1 MSVSREHILESSAQ
15 VFCQKGY
22 HGASMADIAKA
33 VGLQK
38 ATLYHHFGSK
48 QEILAELLDRA
59 MAIVTENMAQVLQLD
74 SPPDEKLK
82 IAMRTY
88 LQVLCEQPDLSSV
101 LLLEYRSLEKELYK
115 RHILNRDKFEKMWR
129 DLVKEGIDSGRM
141 HGESVSMTVWA
152 LLGVMNWTITWYR
165 PEGKLS
171 AAEISDLFF
180 NLFLEG
186 LKSNKKTSRKSQR
199 IS

>member
-1 MSVSREHILESSAQ
+1 MSISRDQILESAAQ

-22 HGASMADIAKA
+22 NGASMADIAEA

-48 QEILAELLDRA
+48 QEILAELLERA
-59 MAIVTENMAQVLQLD
+59 MAIVSGNMAQVLQMD

-82 IAMRTY
+82 TAMRTY

-101 LLLEYRSLEKELYK
+101 LLLEYRALEKEQYK
-115 RHILNRDKFEKMWR
+115 KHIHNRDKFEKMWR
-129 DLVKEGIDSGRM
+129 DLVKEGIDSSQL
-141 HGESVSMTVWA
+141 HSESVSMTVWA
-152 LLGVMNWTITWYR
+152 LIGVMNWTITWYR

-171 AAEISDLFF
+171 AGEISDLFF

-186 LKSNKKTSRKSQR
+186 LKSNKKVVRKS
-199 IS
+199 

>member
-1 MSVSREHILESSAQ
+1 MMSISRDLILESAAQ

-22 HGASMADIAKA
+22 NGASMADIAKV

-59 MAIVTENMAQVLQLD
+59 MEIVTENMTQVLLLD
-74 SPPDEKLK
+74 CRPDEKIKL
-82 IAMRTY
+82 AMRAY

-115 RHILNRDKFEKMWR
+115 RHIVNRDKFEKLWR
-129 DLVKEGIDSGRM
+129 DLIREGVDSGTLCSD
-141 HGESVSMTVWA
+141 SVSMTVRA
-152 LLGVMNWTITWYR
+152 MLGVMNWTITWYR
-165 PEGKLS
+165 SEGKLS
-171 AAEISDLFF
+171 GEEIADMFS
-180 NLFLEG
+180 NLFLDG
-186 LKSNKKTSRKSQR
+186 ISTKKRTARKVQQA
-199 IS
+199 

>member
-1 MSVSREHILESSAQ
+1 MSISRDHILESAAE
-15 VFCQKGY
+15 VFSQKGY
-22 HGASMADIAKA
+22 NGASMSDIAEA

-59 MAIVTENMAQVLQLD
+59 MSIVTKNMALVLLMD
-74 SPPDEKLK
+74 RPPDEKIR

-101 LLLEYRSLEKELYK
+101 LLFEYRSLEKEFHK
-115 RHILNRDKFEKMWR
+115 RHIRNRDMFEKMWR
-129 DLVKEGIDSGRM
+129 DLIREGIDSG
-141 HGESVSMTVWA
+141 HLQSESVSMTVWA

-165 PEGKLS
+165 PDGNLS
-171 AAEISDLFF
+171 TEEISDLFA
-180 NLFLEG
+180 NLFLDG
-186 LKSNKKTSRKSQR
+186 LRRKKKLQGRHNKF
-199 IS
+199 

>member
-1 MSVSREHILESSAQ
+1 MSISRDHILESAAQ

-22 HGASMADIAKA
+22 HGASMADIAEA

-59 MAIVTENMAQVLQLD
+59 MAIVMEKMAQVMQLD
-74 SPPDEKLK
+74 SPPDAKLK
-82 IAMRTY
+82 AAIRAY

-101 LLLEYRSLEKELYK
+101 LLFEYRSLEKDLYK
-115 RHILNRDKFEKMWR
+115 QHIRNRDKFEKMWR
-129 DLVKEGIDSGRM
+129 DLVKEGIDSGLMRS
-141 HGESVSMTVWA
+141 ESVSMTVWA

-171 AAEISDLFF
+171 AGEISDLFF

-186 LKSNKKTSRKSQR
+186 LKSNKRTPRKS
-199 IS
+199 

>member
-1 MSVSREHILESSAQ
+1 MSISRDLILESAAQ

-22 HGASMADIAKA
+22 NGASMADIAKA

-59 MAIVTENMAQVLQLD
+59 MDIVTENMTQILQLD
-74 SPPDEKLK
+74 CRPDEKLK
-82 IAMRTY
+82 LAMRAY

-115 RHILNRDKFEKMWR
+115 RHIVNRDKFEKMWR
-129 DLVKEGIDSGRM
+129 DLIREGVDSGILR
-141 HGESVSMTVWA
+141 GESISMTVRA
-152 LLGVMNWTITWYR
+152 MLGVMNWTITWYR
-165 PEGKLS
+165 SEGKLS
-171 AAEISDLFF
+171 GEEIADLFS
-180 NLFLEG
+180 NLFLDG
-186 LKSNKKTSRKSQR
+186 ISTKKRTVR
-199 IS
+199 

>member
-1 MSVSREHILESSAQ
+1 MSISRDLILESAAQ

-22 HGASMADIAKA
+22 NGASMADIAKV

-59 MAIVTENMAQVLQLD
+59 MEIVTENMTQVLQLD
-74 SPPDEKLK
+74 CRPDEKIKL
-82 IAMRTY
+82 AMRAY

-115 RHILNRDKFEKMWR
+115 RHILNRDKFEMMWR
-129 DLVKEGIDSGRM
+129 DLIREGVDSGIL

-165 PEGKLS
+165 SG
-171 AAEISDLFF
+171 
-180 NLFLEG
+180 
-186 LKSNKKTSRKSQR
+186 RKIIR
-199 IS
+199 

>member
-1 MSVSREHILESSAQ
+1 MSISRDQILESAAQ

-22 HGASMADIAKA
+22 NGASMADIAEA

-59 MAIVTENMAQVLQLD
+59 MAIVSGNMAQVLQMD

-82 IAMRTY
+82 TAMRTY

-101 LLLEYRSLEKELYK
+101 LLLEYRALEKEQYK
-115 RHILNRDKFEKMWR
+115 KHIHNRDKFEKMWR
-129 DLVKEGIDSGRM
+129 DLVKAGIDSGQL
-141 HGESVSMTVWA
+141 HSESVSMTVWA
-152 LLGVMNWTITWYR
+152 LIGVMNWTITWYR

-171 AAEISDLFF
+171 AGEISDLFF
-180 NLFLEG
+180 DLFLEG
-186 LKSNKKTSRKSQR
+186 LKSKKIAKKR
-199 IS
+199 

>member
-1 MSVSREHILESSAQ
+1 MSISRDLILESAAQ

-22 HGASMADIAKA
+22 NGASMADIAKA

-48 QEILAELLDRA
+48 QDILAELLDRA
-59 MAIVTENMAQVLQLD
+59 MAIVSENMAQVLQQD

-82 IAMRTY
+82 TAMRTY

-101 LLLEYRSLEKELYK
+101 LLLEYRALEKDQYK
-115 RHILNRDKFEKMWR
+115 KHIHNRDKFEKMWR
-129 DLVKEGIDSGRM
+129 DLVEEGIDSGRL
-141 HGESVSMTVWA
+141 HCESVSMTVWA

-165 PEGKLS
+165 HEGKLS
-171 AAEISDLFF
+171 AVEISDLFF
-180 NLFLEG
+180 NLFIEG
-186 LKSNKKTSRKSQR
+186 LKSNKKVSRKS
-199 IS
+199 

>member
-1 MSVSREHILESSAQ
+1 
-15 VFCQKGY
+15 
-22 HGASMADIAKA
+22 MADIAEA

-59 MAIVTENMAQVLQLD
+59 MAIVMEKMAQVMQLD
-74 SPPDEKLK
+74 SPPDAKLK
-82 IAMRTY
+82 AAIRAY

-101 LLLEYRSLEKELYK
+101 LLFEYRSLEKDLYK
-115 RHILNRDKFEKMWR
+115 QHIRNRDKFEKMWR
-129 DLVKEGIDSGRM
+129 DLVKEGIDSGLMRS
-141 HGESVSMTVWA
+141 ESVSMTVWA

-171 AAEISDLFF
+171 AGEISDLFF

-186 LKSNKKTSRKSQR
+186 LKSNKRTPRKS
-199 IS
+199 

>member
-1 MSVSREHILESSAQ
+1 MSISRDLILESAAQ

-22 HGASMADIAKA
+22 NGASMADIADA

-59 MAIVTENMAQVLQLD
+59 MAIVTGNMAQVLQMD
-74 SPPDEKLK
+74 SAPDEKLK
-82 IAMRTY
+82 SAMRTY

-101 LLLEYRSLEKELYK
+101 LLLEYRALEKELYK
-115 RHILNRDKFEKMWR
+115 KHIHNRDKFEKMWR
-129 DLVKEGIDSGRM
+129 DLVKEGIDSGQL
-141 HGESVSMTVWA
+141 HSESVSMTVWA
-152 LLGVMNWTITWYR
+152 LIGVMNWTITWYR

-171 AAEISDLFF
+171 AGEISDLFF

-186 LKSNKKTSRKSQR
+186 LKSNKKVAKKS
-199 IS
+199 

>member
-1 MSVSREHILESSAQ
+1 MSISRDQILESAAQ

-22 HGASMADIAKA
+22 NGASMADIAEA

-59 MAIVTENMAQVLQLD
+59 MAIVSGNMAQVLQMD

-82 IAMRTY
+82 TAMRTY

-101 LLLEYRSLEKELYK
+101 LLLEYRALEKEQYK
-115 RHILNRDKFEKMWR
+115 KHIHNRDKFEKMWR
-129 DLVKEGIDSGRM
+129 DLVKAGIDSGQL
-141 HGESVSMTVWA
+141 HSESVSMTVWA
-152 LLGVMNWTITWYR
+152 LIGVMNWTITWYR

-171 AAEISDLFF
+171 AGEISDLFF

-186 LKSNKKTSRKSQR
+186 LKSKKIAKKS
-199 IS
+199 

>member
-1 MSVSREHILESSAQ
+1 MMSISRDLILESAAQ

-22 HGASMADIAKA
+22 NGASMADIAKV

-59 MAIVTENMAQVLQLD
+59 MEIVTENMTQVLLLD
-74 SPPDEKLK
+74 CRPDEKIKL
-82 IAMRTY
+82 AMRAY

-115 RHILNRDKFEKMWR
+115 RHIVNRDKFEKLWR
-129 DLVKEGIDSGRM
+129 DLIREGVDSGTLRS
-141 HGESVSMTVWA
+141 ESVSMTVRA
-152 LLGVMNWTITWYR
+152 MLGVMNWTITWYR
-165 PEGKLS
+165 SEGKLS
-171 AAEISDLFF
+171 GEEIADMFS
-180 NLFLEG
+180 NLFLDG
-186 LKSNKKTSRKSQR
+186 ISTKKRTARKVQQA
-199 IS
+199 